1 VRAQVRS
8 SGTVAGMP
16 SLFLY
21 FAGDRLSPAE
31 LSAAR
36 LDGHLV
42 ELGDAYIPADAVE
55 TRELRAGSLAGLLG
69 ATLAATHLSAAWIH
83 GGLPE
88 PPARHTVQRAVPRR
102 IHQVIGRRIVY
113 RDLCVDGADLLL
125 LGGVRVT
132 SATRTLA
139 DLARIP
145 DEQHARAARL
155 LADAAPGLGAQAIG
169 WLESHGALPNKRAA
183 LALLHGIPE
192 RPSADGVQEDV
203 TR

>member
-1 VRAQVRS
+1 
-8 SGTVAGMP
+8 MP
-16 SLFLY
+16 SPFLY

-55 TRELRAGSLAGLLG
+55 TRALRAGSLAEILG
-69 ATLAATHLSAAWIH
+69 VTLAATHLSAAWIH
-83 GGLPE
+83 GGLHD
-88 PPARHTVQRAVPRR
+88 PPARHTVQRAVSRR
-102 IHQVIGRRIVY
+102 LHHVIGRRVVY
-113 RDLCVDGADLLL
+113 RDLCVDPVDLLL
-125 LGGVRVT
+125 IGGVRVT

-145 DEQHARAARL
+145 DEQHAKAARH
-155 LADAAPGLGAQAIG
+155 LADAIPGLRAQAIG
-169 WLESHGALPNKRAA
+169 WLESHGALPNKRSA
-183 LALLHGIPE
+183 LALLDAIARRGSSD
-192 RPSADGVQEDV
+192 RDQDDV